1 MKTKK
6 YVGLFI
12 FLGII
17 ISIIYIILAVK
28 PLSYEYQFTPLW
40 KISTANPVVT
50 KAPAAAKDARA
61 IMYFHLGQTLGYFD
75 EDGHILLYE
84 TFPSKVSISD
94 FYYATYNSA
103 ASSTEFFRSN
113 GEKAGVIE
121 AAGFPYF
128 VDDLVYVFLP
138 GGNSFSKCSGTG
150 RVLWTFEGTFPIT
163 AFAAKNQFTAVGL
176 ANGNIK
182 VLDNATGT
190 TLVEFAPGGSD
201 YPVILGLD
209 ISDDGQYI
217 ASISGHNHQRFV
229 LSHREENQQK
239 IIYHKFF
246 DYDSPLRT
254 IVRFSNDGK
263 RVFYNYHD
271 GIGIYNLEDK
281 SEKTIPLKDKII
293 SVEESDDFMILLG
306 KDKTNYTV
314 SVIDNTNT
322 LEGSFSFKAESA
334 FIHARGSDIYLG
346 KDSSISRM
354 TVSRE

>member
-6 YVGLFI
+6 YMGLFI
-12 FLGII
+12 CLGII

-28 PLSYEYQFTPLW
+28 PLSHEYQFTPVW
-40 KISTANPVVT
+40 KISTANPVVNRS
-50 KAPAAAKDARA
+50 PAATKDQRA
-61 IMYFHLGQTLGYFD
+61 TMYFHLGQTLGYFD
-75 EDGHILLYE
+75 EDGSISLYE

-103 ASSTEFFRSN
+103 ASNTEFFRSN
-113 GEKAGVIE
+113 GEKAGIIE
-121 AAGFPYF
+121 TAGFPYF
-128 VDDLVYVFLP
+128 VDELVYVFLP
-138 GGNSFSKCSGTG
+138 GGNSFSKCSSSG
-150 RVLWTFEGTFPIT
+150 RILWTFEGTFPIT

-190 TLVEFAPGGSD
+190 TVTEFAPGGSD

-217 ASISGHNHQRFV
+217 ASVSGHNHQRFV

-246 DYDSPLRT
+246 DNDSPLRT
-254 IVRFSNDGK
+254 VVRFCNDGK

-271 GIGIYNLEDK
+271 GLGIYNLEDK
-281 SEKTIPLKDKII
+281 SEKTIPLKNKII
-293 SVEESDDFMILLG
+293 SVEESKDFVILLG
-306 KDKTNYTV
+306 KDKSNYTV

-334 FIHARGSDIYLG
+334 FIKARGNEIYLG

-354 TVSRE
+354 TVSKE